1 MTDKE
6 TIAAL
11 NERLAENEK
20 FINRLLE
27 EMRDMSRAA
36 IEARDYAYQ
45 TIGAVLH
52 WSSAAGANFGES
64 VTDELVGEIR
74 AMRNKPS
81 LFTPIQK
88 GKKKK

>member
-1 MTDKE
+1 
-6 TIAAL
+6 
-11 NERLAENEK
+11 
-20 FINRLLE
+20 
-27 EMRDMSRAA
+27 MRDMSRAA

-52 WSSAAGANFGES
+52 WSSAAGANFGDS

-88 GKKKK
+88 GKKSPSMAKDFPNEAINLSLVRGTNP